1 MTDSSVVKGNVG
13 QIEHSQPAWIIEEVS
28 AQEETN
34 SLEQEVQSWRKQ
46 NEALQKRVAWLEA
59 QLQAIKDYLREHGS
73 QPSQAQGP
81 SQPDAAQQDG
91 LGGQATRPAEQG
103 QKEPGGPAAG
113 AAQQGKVQAK
123 SGVPEQGNQA
133 GEALGQAQE
142 GQAQGQSEAAGTA
155 KPVDE
160 EKAEQWIRENL
171 QQWLDNPCP
180 FQKAGGRTW
189 RQLAQNEGAKVPI
202 KGKECPP
209 RAYLHTIERW
219 AACSVWTRLKA
230 KVALEI
236 GKLAAC
242 A

>member
-1 MTDSSVVKGNVG
+1 MKDISEVKGNSG

-28 AQEETN
+28 AYEETN
-34 SLEQEVQSWRKQ
+34 SLEQEVQSLREQ

-59 QLQAIKDYLREHGS
+59 QLQAIKDYLRGHGS
-73 QPSQAQGP
+73 QPSQPAAAPAG
-81 SQPDAAQQDG
+81 QPESAEH
-91 LGGQATRPAEQG
+91 GGQATRPAEQG
-103 QKEPGGPAAG
+103 QKEQGGPVAG
-113 AAQQGKVQAK
+113 AAQQGKAQAK
-123 SGVPEQGNQA
+123 SEVPEQGNQA
-133 GEALGQAQE
+133 GEAPGRAQK
-142 GQAQGQSEAAGTA
+142 GQGQSEAAGAA

-171 QQWLDNPCP
+171 EQWLDSPCP